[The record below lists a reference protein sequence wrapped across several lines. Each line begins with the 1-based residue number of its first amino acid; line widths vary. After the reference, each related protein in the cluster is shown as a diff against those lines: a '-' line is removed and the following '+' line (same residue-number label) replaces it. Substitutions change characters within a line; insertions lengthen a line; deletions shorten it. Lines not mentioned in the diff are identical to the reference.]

1 MSYFKMHLQE
11 KRTAVFCRLL
21 AGRKKPCIWV
31 PPPLDRGGPLAA
43 SLPVTIPQLGWSC
56 VTMESI
62 DDLDKLGDLL
72 RTSHDH
78 VKSALRGKAADP
90 SEGSGTAV

>member
-1 MSYFKMHLQE
+1 MHLQE
-11 KRTAVFCRLL
+11 RRTAVFCRLL

-31 PPPLDRGGPLAA
+31 PLPSERVGPLAA

-62 DDLDKLGDLL
+62 DDLDKLGELL
-72 RTSHDH
+72 RTSHEQ
-78 VKSALRGKAADP
+78 VRSALRGKAAEP
-90 SEGSGTAV
+90 SDGGGTGV